1 MGVQAWT
8 VVVELRG
15 VLVHA
20 AGGRP
25 AAAIA
30 AGRVVDVNAA
40 AAARGV
46 VEGMAERTAAL
57 RMPAL
62 HRLPLTPSLQDRARR
77 VLDRG
82 LSVLADRVQ
91 PEGERGAIVRS
102 LPWRAEAWAE
112 PWADACRRLVPAW
125 GWRLEGA
132 AGRTAWEARLVLRAG
147 RQGVGGLKRWET
159 AGGCLWLGGW
169 RDLPPAVLADVP
181 SAAQERM
188 RRRGIDT
195 LGALAALPEEDRRE
209 LVGTSWARRLGGDG
223 GDEGDTGD
231 GGRTFA
237 GARRFDPALGGREA
251 LEGALAALAAE
262 AEAALERRGEGVR
275 RLALAVEGEG
285 GRRWYRERD
294 LLVPL
299 PPRRLGGA
307 ARALLWSGGV
317 DGPVTDLRLEVQG
330 EALRWSQ
337 VQLLGGRRSPAPI
350 EPVRRG
356 WAADRRVRREIRL
369 ALWDPLRGGEEGA
382 PTR

>member
-8 VVVELRG
+8 VVAELRG

-25 AAAIA
+25 AAAVA

-40 AAARGV
+40 AAAGGV

-62 HRLPLTPSLQDRARR
+62 HRLPLTSSLQGRARR

-82 LSVLADRVQ
+82 LGVLADRVQ

-102 LPWRAEAWAE
+102 LPWRVEAWEE

-125 GWRLEGA
+125 GWRLEGG

-147 RQGVGGLKRWET
+147 RRGAGGLKRWET
-159 AGGCLWLGGW
+159 AEGCLWLGDW
-169 RDLPPAVLADVP
+169 RALPPAVLPDVP
-181 SAAQERM
+181 AAAQERM
-188 RRRGIDT
+188 RRRGIGT
-195 LGALAALPEEDRRE
+195 LGDLAALPEEGRRE
-209 LVGTSWARRLGGDG
+209 LVGASWARRLGGDG
-223 GDEGDTGD
+223 GDEGDAGD
-231 GGRTFA
+231 GDRTYA
-237 GARRFDPALGGREA
+237 GARRFDPALGEREA

-262 AEAALERRGEGVR
+262 AAAALERRGEGVR
-275 RLALAVEGEG
+275 RLALAVEGEE

-299 PPRRLGGA
+299 PPRRLDGA
-307 ARALLWSGGV
+307 ARVLLGSGGV
-317 DGPVTDLRLEVQG
+317 DGPVTGLRLEVEG
-330 EALRWSQ
+330 EVLRWAQ
-337 VQLLGGRRSPAPI
+337 ARLLGGRRAPAPM
-350 EPVRRG
+350 EPARRE

-382 PTR
+382 QAR